1 MFFFVCKHILYI
13 SLSYCTVSVSFS
25 ALFAPLAEFI
35 LCDFRADFG
44 KAVSLV
50 GPTTDAPY

>member
-1 MFFFVCKHILYI
+1 MR
-13 SLSYCTVSVSFS
+13 CTASVLLS